1 VDVGDNAA
9 SAEAFMRNFRLGYP
23 SLFDPGGKIA
33 VSFNTIIP
41 VSAFPSTLVISPS
54 GRISG
59 RIIGAVTVQ
68 NLTKLIDE
76 AFHRAPH
83 R

>member
-1 VDVGDNAA
+1 
-9 SAEAFMRNFRLGYP
+9 MRNFRLGYP
-23 SLFDPGGKIA
+23 SLFDPGDKMA
-33 VSFNTIIP
+33 VGFKAIIP
-41 VSAFPSTLVISPS
+41 VGAFPSTLVISPS

-68 NLTKLIDE
+68 NLTKLIEE
-76 AFHRAPH
+76 ASRRAPH